1 MVVHF
6 KLLAALIGTLGLL
19 AGCANTSESVAPAT
33 SASTKAT
40 DEAAEKAARAAA
52 ERSALER
59 AAAEK
64 AAAEKL
70 AAEKAAADKAAVDA
84 AARAKAAASKP
95 LTIKGLGLF
104 DFNKSVLRPDAKSA
118 LEKEVVAKKEEI
130 KSISTVSI
138 NGHADRLGSNEY
150 NQKLSEKRAEV
161 VKAYLVGQGVPANNV
176 DTFGFGKTQ
185 PAQGV
190 AKCEDSLSRSKLIE
204 CLQPH
209 RRVEV
214 ELKGEA
220 K

>member
-1 MVVHF
+1 M
-6 KLLAALIGTLGLL
+6 
-19 AGCANTSESVAPAT
+19 
-33 SASTKAT
+33 
-40 DEAAEKAARAAA
+40 
-52 ERSALER
+52 
-59 AAAEK
+59 
-64 AAAEKL
+64 
-70 AAEKAAADKAAVDA
+70 
-84 AARAKAAASKP
+84 
-95 LTIKGLGLF
+95 
-104 DFNKSVLRPDAKSA
+104 KSVSA
-118 LEKEVVAKKEEI
+118 V
-130 KSISTVSI
+130 TI

-190 AKCEDSLSRSKLIE
+190 AKCEDALGRAKLIA

>member
-1 MVVHF
+1 MKHLVILGAAVA
-6 KLLAALIGTLGLL
+6 LLG
-19 AGCANTSESVAPAT
+19 GCASTADQKTADSAAAT
-33 SASTKAT
+33 STN
-40 DEAAEKAARAAA
+40 DDAA
-52 ERSALER
+52 
-59 AAAEK
+59 K
-64 AAAEKL
+64 AAAKAAADRA
-70 AAEKAAADKAAVDA
+70 AAEKAAADKAAA
-84 AARAKAAASKP
+84 EKAAADKAAADAKARSIAAAPKTA
-95 LTIKGLGLF
+95 TIKGKSLF

-118 LEKEVVAKKEEI
+118 LDKEVVAKKGDV
-130 KSISTVSI
+130 KSVSSVAI
-138 NGHADRLGSNEY
+138 NGHADRIGSNEY

-161 VKAYLVGQGVPANNV
+161 VKAYLVGKGVPANNV

-190 AKCEDSLSRSKLIE
+190 AKCEDSLPRAKLIE

>member
-1 MVVHF
+1 MAI
-6 KLLAALIGTLGLL
+6 KLKQVAIFGATLAILG
-19 AGCANTSESVAPAT
+19 GCASAPEQKPAEAAPAPAPKAAPAPAPAPVAR
-33 SASTKAT
+33 SA
-40 DEAAEKAARAAA
+40 EAAPAPAPAPAAP
-52 ERSALER
+52 
-59 AAAEK
+59 K
-64 AAAEKL
+64 
-70 AAEKAAADKAAVDA
+70 V
-84 AARAKAAASKP
+84 
-95 LTIKGLGLF
+95 TTVKGKGLF
-104 DFNKSVLRPDAKSA
+104 DFNKSELRADAKKS
-118 LEKEVVAKKEEI
+118 LDTEVVAKKSGV
-130 KSISTVSI
+130 KSVSSVTI
-138 NGHADRLGSNEY
+138 NGHADRIGSNEY

-190 AKCEDSLSRSKLIE
+190 AKCEDSLARPKLIE

>member
-1 MVVHF
+1 MKHVVILGAAVA
-6 KLLAALIGTLGLL
+6 LLG
-19 AGCANTSESVAPAT
+19 GCASTADQKPADTATAT
-33 SASTKAT
+33 STS
-40 DEAAEKAARAAA
+40 DDAAKAAAAKAAA
-52 ERSALER
+52 DK

-64 AAAEKL
+64 AAAEKA
-70 AAEKAAADKAAVDA
+70 AAEKAAADKAAADA
-84 AARAKAAASKP
+84 AKARSIAAAAPK
-95 LTIKGLGLF
+95 TTTVKGTGLF
-104 DFNKSVLRPDAKSA
+104 DFNKSALRPDAKSA
-118 LEKEVVAKKEEI
+118 LDSEVVAKKGDV
-130 KSISTVSI
+130 KSVSSVAI

-161 VKAYLVGQGVPANNV
+161 VKAYLVGKGVPANNV

-190 AKCEDSLSRSKLIE
+190 AKCEDSLGRKKLIE